1 MMHLGT
7 RVGAL
12 VDGQLGDA
20 EAERAWA
27 HVHTCATC
35 RAAVEREGWIKRQ
48 LVGLSLADA
57 GEAPAAL
64 KGSLCSPGAFARYPD
79 HSDYVAD
86 QARGR
91 RFGGLAAIGAGTVGA
106 AMFGVL
112 AFSAA
117 PAQAPTIDRRVPP
130 ASLLSTPAATPT
142 TRPGATEVTNRQVT
156 HLMESVLAPWKLGL

>member
-1 MMHLGT
+1 MMHLGP

-20 EAERAWA
+20 ESERAWS

-48 LVGLSLADA
+48 LVGLALADD

-64 KGSLCSPGAFARYPD
+64 KGSLCSPGVFARYPD
-79 HSDYVAD
+79 HSDFD
-86 QARGR
+86 GHEARGR

-117 PAQAPTIDRRVPP
+117 PAQAPTIERRVPP
-130 ASLLSTPAATPT
+130 ASLLSTQAATPT
-142 TRPGATEVTNRQVT
+142 SRPTNVRVTNREVA
-156 HLMESVLAPWKLGL
+156 HVMESVLAPWKLGL